1 MVRERE
7 VLVACSDKSMKVGV
21 NVWDINTGNN
31 FLHIPSCASLPF
43 GLLCLRNRYLVA
55 SQLNRH
61 GSVGGGSIVI
71 WSLNKP
77 LKPLVNY
84 TMEAIGPLSCT
95 KDGLYLVGG
104 GFSGN
109 VYIWDVTSGELL
121 KSWIAHNKPLN
132 CMLFSDDNSLLISG
146 SDDGMICVWSMIS
159 LLDVEESRSLPSLL
173 HCLLGHMSTITG
185 LLTLPGSC
193 SSVLVSSS
201 LDGTCK
207 VWDIISGKLLQ
218 SQVYSL
224 PITSISLDHGH
235 EFLFYGIVNG
245 TIIVNKLNIGLE
257 EGPITFGQSFEL
269 KGHSGSITALTSCQA
284 GLISGS
290 EDCTICIWN
299 VINRTIIRRFNL
311 QKGAES
317 RYVYGD
323 EHTDE
328 SGNKYRA
335 SYLRTRTT
343 VETSKHQVIQA
354 VVRSDAEIEISESK
368 KGGGLRGKLNKVVL
382 AYSGGLD
389 TSVIVPWLR
398 ENYGCDV
405 VCFTADVG
413 QGIKELDGLE
423 AKAKASGA
431 SQLVVKDL
439 REEFV
444 KDYIFPCLRAG
455 AVYERKY
462 LLGTSMARPVIAKAM
477 VDVAKEVGADAVSHG
492 CTGKGNDQA
501 WREDAIEYAK
511 KHNVPVPVTKKSIY
525 SRDRNLWHL
534 SHEGDILEDPANE
547 PKKDMFMMSIDPE
560 DAPNQAEYVEIG
572 IESGLPVSVNG
583 KRLSPASLLAE
594 LNEVGGKHGI
604 GRIDMV
610 ENRLV
615 GMKSRGVYETPG
627 GTILFAAVRELESL
641 TLDRETIQVKDSL
654 ALKYAELVYAG
665 RWFDPLRESMDAFM
679 QKITE
684 TTTGSVTL
692 KLYKGSVTVTG
703 RTSPFSL
710 YRQDISSFESGE
722 IYNQADAAG
731 FIRLYGLPMR
741 VRAMLEQGI

>member
-1 MVRERE
+1 MMMCTTQRKRVMVRERE

-311 QKGAES
+311 QKGKVTNLVVVMRSSMLSKSNHKKVSNQYIVSPLHKCHEPYNSFKGATTLVSLCGLYKENQSSIDLRSATLLRHHTSYSQGQKADMSMAMSTQMKVETNIEHRMWAIEMTKHIMRINKQLKSQLLGMIQSRLCCSNIDNLQKTSIKKLKFES
-317 RYVYGD
+317 LVQ
-323 EHTDE
+323 EDE
-328 SGNKYRA
+328 SEK
-335 SYLRTRTT
+335 
-343 VETSKHQVIQA
+343 
-354 VVRSDAEIEISESK
+354 
-368 KGGGLRGKLNKVVL
+368 
-382 AYSGGLD
+382 
-389 TSVIVPWLR
+389 P
-398 ENYGCDV
+398 
-405 VCFTADVG
+405 
-413 QGIKELDGLE
+413 
-423 AKAKASGA
+423 
-431 SQLVVKDL
+431 
-439 REEFV
+439 
-444 KDYIFPCLRAG
+444 
-455 AVYERKY
+455 
-462 LLGTSMARPVIAKAM
+462 
-477 VDVAKEVGADAVSHG
+477 
-492 CTGKGNDQA
+492 
-501 WREDAIEYAK
+501 
-511 KHNVPVPVTKKSIY
+511 
-525 SRDRNLWHL
+525 
-534 SHEGDILEDPANE
+534 
-547 PKKDMFMMSIDPE
+547 
-560 DAPNQAEYVEIG
+560 
-572 IESGLPVSVNG
+572 
-583 KRLSPASLLAE
+583 
-594 LNEVGGKHGI
+594 
-604 GRIDMV
+604 
-610 ENRLV
+610 
-615 GMKSRGVYETPG
+615 
-627 GTILFAAVRELESL
+627 
-641 TLDRETIQVKDSL
+641 
-654 ALKYAELVYAG
+654 
-665 RWFDPLRESMDAFM
+665 
-679 QKITE
+679 
-684 TTTGSVTL
+684 
-692 KLYKGSVTVTG
+692 
-703 RTSPFSL
+703 
-710 YRQDISSFESGE
+710 
-722 IYNQADAAG
+722 
-731 FIRLYGLPMR
+731 
-741 VRAMLEQGI
+741 